1 MYICGKKIAS
11 EIYNELQQ
19 KISLLEKKP
28 TLGAIL
34 VGNNSESLRYI
45 GQKRKFAE
53 KTGIH
58 FELLH
63 LPENV
68 SQEDLLSHIWAWNS
82 SENISGYI
90 VQLPLPKHID
100 STRIIAS
107 ILPKKDVDGFHPENQ
122 GKVMIGD
129 ESGFVPCTPAGVLHI
144 LASEGISLSGKKICI
159 IGRSNI
165 VWKPLALLCINAWA
179 TVTSCNSQTPYLKE
193 FTEHADIVIC
203 ATGHAGLLRADMISK
218 DCIVIDVGFSV
229 IDGKIHGDAATEE
242 IHEQGNR
249 ITPVPGGVGP
259 MTVAMLL
266 SHTYT
271 AHLWNKN

>member
-11 EIYNELQQ
+11 EIYDDLEQ
-19 KISLLEKKP
+19 KIALLTKKP

-53 KTGIH
+53 KIGMH
-58 FELLH
+58 FKLLH
-63 LPENV
+63 LPDDV
-68 SQEDLLSHIWAWNS
+68 SQELLLSYIEEWNHS
-82 SENISGYI
+82 PDISGYI
-90 VQLPLPKHID
+90 VQLPLPAHID
-100 STRIIAS
+100 TTRIIAEIS
-107 ILPKKDVDGFHPENQ
+107 PAKDVDGFHPENQ

-129 ESGFVPCTPAGVLHI
+129 ESGFVPCTPAGVMHI
-144 LASEGISLSGKKICI
+144 LASEHISLSGKKICI

-165 VWKPLALLCINAWA
+165 VGKPLAMLCINAGA
-179 TVTSCNSQTPYLKE
+179 TVTSCNSQTPNLRD
-193 FTEHADIVIC
+193 FTQNADIVIC
-203 ATGHAGLLRADMISK
+203 ATGHAGLLQADMISK
-218 DCIVIDVGFSV
+218 DTLVIDVGFSV
-229 IDGKIHGDAATEE
+229 VDGKIHGDAATQA

-266 SHTYT
+266 SHTYD
-271 AHLWNKN
+271 AHL